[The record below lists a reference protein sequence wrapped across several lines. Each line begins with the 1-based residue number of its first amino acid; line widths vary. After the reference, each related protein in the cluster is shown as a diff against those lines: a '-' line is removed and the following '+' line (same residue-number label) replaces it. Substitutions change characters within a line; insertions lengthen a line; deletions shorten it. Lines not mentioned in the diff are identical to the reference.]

1 MPDQPDT
8 SRPLS
13 TRRLKMVGA
22 VALGVAAVVVTL
34 GVIARVSADQ
44 KVGAWTNAQAI
55 PTVKVISLNTALG
68 PQTLALPGTVQAFNT
83 SPIYARV
90 SGYLRQWYVDIGARV
105 KAGQIL
111 AVIDTPDLDQQLIQA
126 KADLQ
131 MTIANQRLSATT
143 ARRWAGLL
151 AQDAVSQQ
159 DADIKNGDLAAKTAM
174 VAASRA
180 NVGRLEAM
188 ETFKRITAPFDG
200 VVTTRSTDIG
210 DLITAGVPTATPL
223 FTVADESRLRLYVR
237 APQGYAAAIQ
247 PGMVANFTVPE
258 YPGRSFTAK
267 LATSADA
274 ITPQSGTLLVQ
285 LLTDNTDRA
294 LKSGDYAQVRFTV
307 PPNHGVIQVPAT
319 TLMFRNTGPSV
330 ALVGASGRVAMK
342 PVTIVRDLGATVEV
356 ASSLTPAD
364 RVIDSPPDS
373 LRVGDQVRIA
383 APSPSSTGAAA
394 HATS

>member
-1 MPDQPDT
+1 MPDQPDR
-8 SRPLS
+8 SRQISP
-13 TRRLKMVGA
+13 RRLKIVGVVVA
-22 VALGVAAVVVTL
+22 GLALVVIALGV
-34 GVIARVSADQ
+34 ISRVSADQ

-55 PTVKVISLNTALG
+55 PTVKVISLNAAVG
-68 PQTLALPGTVQAFNT
+68 PQTLDLPGNVQAFNT
-83 SPIYARV
+83 APIYARV
-90 SGYLRQWYVDIGARV
+90 SGYLRQWYVDIGAPV

-131 MTIANQRLSATT
+131 MAIANQRLSATT
-143 ARRWAGLL
+143 AHRWGGLL

-159 DADIKNGDLAAKTAM
+159 DADIKNGDLAAKNAM

-180 NVGRLEAM
+180 NVARLEAM

-210 DLITAGVPTATPL
+210 DLISAGVPTATPL

-237 APQGYAAAIQ
+237 APQGYSAAIQ
-247 PGMVANFTVPE
+247 PGMIANFTVPE
-258 YPGRSFTAK
+258 YPGRSFTAQ

-285 LLTDNTDRA
+285 LQTENANRA
-294 LKSGDYAQVRFTV
+294 LKAGDYAQVRFSL
-307 PPNHGVIQVPAT
+307 PPNHGIIQVPAT
-319 TLMFRNTGPSV
+319 TLMFRDTGASV
-330 ALVGASGRVAMK
+330 ALVGAGGRVAMK
-342 PVTIVRDLGATVEV
+342 PVTIVRDLGTTVEV
-356 ASSLTPAD
+356 ASGLTPAD
-364 RVIDSPPDS
+364 RVIDNPPDS

-383 APSPSSTGAAA
+383 APAVRAAGAGAHVTG
-394 HATS
+394 